1 MANLI
6 KNQSFQKL
14 IITFI
19 RYSKAISLS
28 MILFSISFFSINIQ
42 GLEKIPVYNGICSP
56 SSTLCSY
63 LCNNLDEDTEKIYYI

>member
-19 RYSKAISLS
+19 RYSKAISFND
-28 MILFSISFFSINIQ
+28 IIFNIFIFSINIQ
-42 GLEKIPVYNGICSP
+42 GLEKIPVYKWNMFSFVY
-56 SSTLCSY
+56 TLF
-63 LCNNLDEDTEKIYYI
+63 LLMQ

>member
-28 MILFSISFFSINIQ
+28 MILFSISLFFLINIQ
-42 GLEKIPVYNGICSP
+42 GLEKIPV
-56 SSTLCSY
+56 
-63 LCNNLDEDTEKIYYI
+63 